1 MDPETLLQPLRAFR
15 DRGLIRVQSK
25 APYGGM
31 DESARWVDRIVMT
44 PEQATMLVDIINE
57 ALAAPASIQG
67 GG

>member
-15 DRGLIRVQSK
+15 DRGLIRVQSE